1 MTSTSTVQAFSLSHE
16 VPIQEYIGQVTD
28 ELLASLPDPAQLS
41 GEERRALI
49 ARYTSVL
56 EGNFIYWMTA
66 AYLAVETEQSRAI
79 ILDNLQEE
87 IRDCHPGMLR
97 RFAMAA
103 QAVPTQADA
112 LEVYRDLANVRL
124 FIGRLSAVPVVIMMA
139 FFEGYIQRFMAFLAE
154 LAELQGSSEMEYTD
168 VHGVCDVAHTQG
180 LFQALAAEMSIRE
193 PLPTAQLFEGVDLLR
208 TLLKTIVAP
217 DTVQPLLT

>member
-139 FFEGYIQRFMAFLAE
+139 FFE
-154 LAELQGSSEMEYTD
+154 
-168 VHGVCDVAHTQG
+168 
-180 LFQALAAEMSIRE
+180 
-193 PLPTAQLFEGVDLLR
+193 
-208 TLLKTIVAP
+208 
-217 DTVQPLLT
+217 